1 MSNLEFFGWFFGW
14 WFVIGVIVGIPVGYA
29 IRKQNPVEE
38 E

>member
-14 WFVIGVIVGIPVGYA
+14 WFVVGVIVGIPVGYA